1 MGLKVDR
8 FRKSWSLPSVKTL
21 QKTTENWEINPG
33 LNEFLFKV
41 LAVKANS
48 MTVKSKEC
56 VLCVDEMS
64 LKSFF
69 FL

>member
-1 MGLKVDR
+1 
-8 FRKSWSLPSVKTL
+8 L

-33 LNEFLFKV
+33 LSDFLFKV

-48 MTVKSKEC
+48 MTVKAKEC

-64 LKSFF
+64 LKSFLF
-69 FL
+69 YDFKKD